1 MAALNL
7 PDMGLKLNLMWRSQ
21 ETLSS
26 TLVNY
31 LKKKR
36 SFGLHNLTQ
45 INEEYEK
52 RTVTEDKC
60 LLTLCEA
67 H

>member
-7 PDMGLKLNLMWRSQ
+7 PDMGLKLNLMWSSQ

-31 LKKKR
+31 LKK
-36 SFGLHNLTQ
+36 GALDC
-45 INEEYEK
+45 II
-52 RTVTEDKC
+52 
-60 LLTLCEA
+60 
-67 H
+67 